1 MALPASPTPKPRIPP
16 APHEGIHAHFGPLSR
31 KGSPHTAGGQNN
43 AWLVYLTEGGKSRL
57 ITVEGYRA
65 LKASSYPH
73 TVTWG
78 TLKPGDLETFLIQTQ
93 PRENMYVYVNV

>member
-1 MALPASPTPKPRIPP
+1 M
-16 APHEGIHAHFGPLSR
+16 
-31 KGSPHTAGGQNN
+31 
-43 AWLVYLTEGGKSRL
+43 